1 MKIKV
6 KNSGIVSLKF
16 RKDFPDGDLFI
27 AEAKKD
33 VPINIK
39 RIYFINNLSNRRAI
53 RGKHAHQKLTQV
65 IFAINGSFKL
75 SLDDGK
81 RKQIIKLDNPSR
93 GIILGPMLWHTMT
106 DFSKDCVILV
116 LSDDWYKESDY
127 IRDYKKF
134 KETLK

>member
-6 KNSGIVSLKF
+6 KNSGAVNLRF
-16 RKDFPDGDLFI
+16 HADFPDGDLFI
-27 AEAKKD
+27 AEAGKD
-33 VPINIK
+33 IPFRVK
-39 RIYFINNLSNRRAI
+39 RSYFINNLSNKKAV
-53 RGKHAHQKLTQV
+53 RGKHAHRKLTQI
-65 IFAINGSFKL
+65 IFAVNGSFKL

-81 RKQIIKLDNPSR
+81 SKQTIKLKDPSM

-116 LSDDWYKESDY
+116 FADDFYKESDY

-134 KETLK
+134 REVLR